1 MQKNAQIFTVQFCT
15 RSHLLQGA
23 SWYSKYIFRLQN
35 EMLFKG
41 EKEGKGVNPILLNW
55 TELNFYSHCC
65 MHPFPQGWRITNL
78 KVVLFW
84 SFLKQIPTVITKK
97 CETATVEKL
106 SFRHHHTFL
115 PTKSL
120 KYSCFHLGS
129 FIHMNCITVSHSW
142 PWL

>member
-41 EKEGKGVNPILLNW
+41 EKGGQSYFVELNW
-55 TELNFYSHCC
+55 IEF
-65 MHPFPQGWRITNL
+65 
-78 KVVLFW
+78 LFSLLHASISTGMKNYKLESSTFL
-84 SFLKQIPTVITKK
+84 SFLKQIPTVISKK
-97 CETATVEKL
+97 RETATVVKL

-120 KYSCFHLGS
+120 RYSCFHLGS
-129 FIHMNCITVSHSW
+129 FIHMNCIIVSRFW